1 LRFPGAGG
9 AIESTEDGV
18 QSDRRSWGGIVMK
31 ALLVGPALL
40 LSALPATAQDSV
52 PFAGPR
58 PVFVPGLYQTESR
71 NSHFQNQPATA
82 KVCVNSVDFDHFLD
96 ETVRQYQSSA
106 DFNKSC
112 TLGETRRTPDGFAF
126 AMDCKGSKTVITF
139 HFSKDLMAQTIENLI
154 PAHKSASSSILTM
167 MRRVGDCP
175 G

>member
-1 LRFPGAGG
+1 L
-9 AIESTEDGV
+9 
-18 QSDRRSWGGIVMK
+18 GGIAMK

-40 LSALPATAQDSV
+40 LQVLPAAAQDAV

-71 NSHFQNQPATA
+71 NSHFRNQPATA

-112 TLGETRRTPDGFAF
+112 MLGETRRMPDGFAF
-126 AMDCKGSKTVITF
+126 AMDCKSSKTIISF
-139 HFSKDLMAQTIENLI
+139 RFSKDLVAQTIENLI

-175 G
+175 GQTPPGKET